1 MARKKWTKKRHSFV
15 FAFLRVIFRPFTKL
29 RYNYTAKKSDIKGPC
44 VIMCNHTTTM
54 DPFFVSLS
62 FKAPIYFFASDDIFN
77 IKVASPIIR
86 YLVAP
91 IPKSKSM
98 SDLQAVRDCLTV
110 LKEGGAVGLFPEG
123 NRTLSGGQWEMTDAA
138 AKLVKLSKAPLV
150 LYNIEGG
157 YGTDPRWGTKIRKG
171 KMTGYVKRVISSEE
185 YKNMSVDELYEIIC
199 RELNVAV
206 QRGEGTKFKS
216 RKRAENIER
225 VLYMCPKCNAVSSIV
240 SKGKRFSCRKCGAKW
255 EYGEELF
262 ISPKEPF
269 DSVYDWH
276 EWERSRLK
284 EKIKNSDVFFSD
296 FDVKFFESVRL
307 KRKKKLLGDR
317 ISADTKGLY
326 VFADGDVSKFFPF
339 AEMDGFTAVGKRKFN
354 FYYHGKTL
362 QIKGG
367 KKFCALK
374 YLHLYEGVKNV

>member
-1 MARKKWTKKRHSFV
+1 MARTKWTKKRHSLV
-15 FAFLRVIFRPFTKL
+15 FAVLRVIFRPFSKL
-29 RYNYTAKKSDIKGPC
+29 RYNYTAKKSKIKGPC
-44 VIMCNHTTTM
+44 VIMCNHATTM

-62 FKAPIYFFASDDIFN
+62 FKAPVYFFASDDIFN

-110 LKEGGAVGLFPEG
+110 LKEGGVVGLFPEG

-171 KMTGYVKRVISSEE
+171 KMTGYVKRVISPEE
-185 YKNMSVDELYEIIC
+185 YKNMSVDELYQIIC
-199 RELNVAV
+199 DELNVSYNVVGA
-206 QRGEGTKFKS
+206 KFKS

-240 SKGKRFSCRKCGAKW
+240 SKGKRFSCRKCGEQW
-255 EYGEELF
+255 EYGEDLS
-262 ISPKEPF
+262 ITPKDPF
-269 DSVYDWH
+269 DSVYYWH
-276 EWERSRLK
+276 EWERSVLT
-284 EKIKNSDVFFSD
+284 ENIKNNEVSFSD

-317 ISADTKGLY
+317 IFADAKGLR
-326 VFADGDVSKFFPF
+326 VFADGDVSEFFPF
-339 AEMDGFTAVGKRKFN
+339 SEMDGFTAVGKRKFN
-354 FYYHGKTL
+354 FYYQGKTL
-362 QIKGG
+362 QIKGE

-374 YLHLYEGVKNV
+374 YLHLYEGVQNV